1 MCAGSSVGEECDVL
15 CLDNYEWPRD
25 QAVVCVA
32 GGSWSIES
40 ECVAVGDEMLVG
52 TAGILYLIFTAS
64 SDFTLEWAQASVL
77 YFVEAAASLL
87 GVDSGYVRVEFSSL
101 GRRVRTRFLQ
111 ESDLKVRV
119 TKFGTEEED
128 ASEIEFQMV
137 CAFFDCVNGSD
148 SVGLNDISD
157 VFMNAIV
164 LELEADGQAVPS
176 GLSTAQPRFSDFSSV
191 DNFTYAVPESSER
204 SSVSSG
210 SEEDN
215 SAAIG
220 IVIGASLGGCCIVCV
235 VMIVAV
241 VLKRGSSKAST

>member
-40 ECVAVGDEMLVG
+40 ECVALGDEMMVG
-52 TAGILYLIFTAS
+52 TVGMLSLVFTEDG
-64 SDFTLEWAQASVL
+64 DFTLEWALVSVQ
-77 YFVEAAASLL
+77 YFVDAAAMLL
-87 GVDSGYVRVEFSSL
+87 GVESGYVRVEVSSL
-101 GRRVRTRFLQ
+101 GRRGRTRFLQ
-111 ESDLKVRV
+111 ESAFEVAV
-119 TKFGTEEED
+119 TLFGGEQD
-128 ASEIEFQMV
+128 ASAVELQMT
-137 CAFFDCVNGSD
+137 CGFYDCVNGSG
-148 SVGLNDISD
+148 SVGLNDGTNWFTD
-157 VFMNAIV
+157 AIV
-164 LELEADGQAVPS
+164 SECIADGQAVPS
-176 GLSTAQPRFSDFSSV
+176 GLSTAQARFAGLTSV
-191 DNFTYAVPESSER
+191 EDFTYAVPESSER

-241 VLKRGSSKAST
+241 VWKRGSSKALT

>member
-157 VFMNAIV
+157 VFITAIV
-164 LELEADGQAVPS
+164 SALVADDQAVPN
-176 GLSTAQPRFSDFSSV
+176 GLSTAQAGFSGFTFKA
-191 DNFTYAVPESSER
+191 NFTYAAPESSETL
-204 SSVSSG
+204 SVSSG
-210 SEEDN
+210 SDEDN

-220 IVIGASLGGCCIVCV
+220 IVIGASLGGCCIICV
-235 VMIVAV
+235 VMTVAV
-241 VLKRGSSKAST
+241 VLKRTSKASA